1 MRPKKLL
8 SKGNTNA
15 KTVKN
20 QMETY
25 ILYLAPYTMNSRGQN
40 LCPKA
45 TAGCAAACLFT
56 AGRGSYSY
64 VQKARLA
71 KSEYYVQDRIGF
83 LHQLSQELDKF
94 DQRAAKQGKRI
105 IVRLNGTSD
114 LPLFEMLGAEH
125 KWPNIVFYDYTK
137 IVAKA
142 IKFAQHPRYIVTL
155 SRNEENEV
163 ECAEALELGVNV
175 SVVFRD
181 KFPEEYMGYPVIDG
195 DQSDMMMFYNRG
207 VIIGLKAKGKAK
219 YDKSGFVV

>member
-1 MRPKKLL
+1 MRPKQLL
-8 SKGNTNA
+8 SKGDTNA
-15 KTVKN
+15 KTAKN
-20 QMETY
+20 EMETY

-56 AGRGSYSY
+56 AGLGSCSN

-83 LHQLSQELDKF
+83 LHQLSQELDKI
-94 DQRAAKQGKRI
+94 DRRAAKQGNRI

-114 LPLFEMLGAEH
+114 LPLFEMLDAEH
-125 KWPNIVFYDYTK
+125 KWPNLVFYDYTK

-142 IKFAQHPRYIVTL
+142 IKFALHPRYIVTL
-155 SRNEENEV
+155 SRNEENEA
-163 ECAEALELGVNV
+163 ECAEAIKLGVNV

-181 KFPEEYMGYPVIDG
+181 KFPEEYMGRSVIDG